1 MLQKYYQSCFWP
13 AEVNVTKVVLKH
25 IFISLTKNCI
35 VKLEFKNMDCY
46 FPLKHVVSQ
55 KELNIA
61 LNYLGFYLELYRF
74 VKIV

>member
-1 MLQKYYQSCFWP
+1 MYMLQKYYQSCFWP

-46 FPLKHVVSQ
+46 LISPETCCKSKRAKYSTKLFTVLFGT
-55 KELNIA
+55 L
-61 LNYLGFYLELYRF
+61 
-74 VKIV
+74 